1 MTRRALLSCWDK
13 TGLVDFARHLHRHQF
28 ELVASGGTAR
38 KLREADLPVTAVNDV
53 TGHPEILGGRVKTLH
68 PAIHGG
74 LLARGTDAHMA
85 ELAAHGIGA
94 IDLVVCNLYPFE
106 NTVARDDVTVLEAV
120 EEIDI
125 GGVTLLRAAAKN
137 FERVLIVSDPSDY
150 DAMVAHLDNDTVNA
164 DLRRKLALKAFC
176 RTAAYDTAISGWM
189 AGLDTDDS
197 GLPATLAMVGER
209 AMTLRYGENPHQVA
223 ALYRAPGSRPKFE
236 QLQGKALSYNNLV
249 DLDAAWAMPTEFEA
263 PCVAIIKHNNPCGLA
278 TSDTLIDAFDK
289 ALASDPISAFGSVIA
304 VNRPVDGAFVRNL
317 GKLFVEVLAAPAF
330 TDEAQEIL
338 GRRKKNCRLMVR
350 RPGASQGWRVRH
362 LDDGVLVQTNDDKGV
377 DRSTWT
383 VATERQPTPEEA
395 DALAFAWLASKH
407 TRSNAIVF
415 GQGTATVG
423 IGAGQMSRID
433 SVRLAAWRAGE
444 RSKGAVMASDAF
456 FPFPD
461 GVEAAA
467 EAGITAVIQPGGSIR
482 DNTVIEAANRL
493 GLAMV
498 MTGTRHFKH

>member
-13 TGLVDFARHLHRHQF
+13 SGLVDFARHLHRHHF

-106 NTVARDDVTVLEAV
+106 NTVARDGVTVLEAV

-150 DAMVAHLDNDTVNA
+150 GAMVDHLDSDTVNA
-164 DLRRKLALKAFC
+164 DLRRKLALKAFS
-176 RTAAYDTAISGWM
+176 RTASYDAAISRWM
-189 AGLDTDDS
+189 AGLDEEDS
-197 GLPATLAMVGER
+197 SLPATVAMVSER

-223 ALYRAPGSRPKFE
+223 ALYRTPGSRPKFE

-249 DLDAAWAMPTEFEA
+249 DLDAAWAMPSEFDT

-278 TSDTLIDAFDK
+278 TSDTLIDAFDQ

-304 VNRPVDGAFVRNL
+304 VNRPVDGAFVRKL

-330 TDEAQEIL
+330 TDEAQQIL
-338 GRRKKNCRLMVR
+338 ARRKKNCRLMVR
-350 RPGASQGWRVRH
+350 RPGSSEGWRIRH
-362 LDDGVLVQTNDDKGV
+362 LDDGVLVQTNDNKGV
-377 DRSTWT
+377 DRSTWR
-383 VATERQPTPEEA
+383 VATKRQPTAAEA
-395 DALAFAWLASKH
+395 DALAFAWLAAKH

-433 SVRLAAWRAGE
+433 SVRLAAWRAAK

-482 DNTVIEAANRL
+482 DNAVIEAADRL

-498 MTGTRHFKH
+498 MTGIRHFKH